1 MTFRFRRSCSRF
13 RRCAASAEAALPA
26 LAVLA
31 CLSGA
36 ASGQVFSQRGYFEIR
51 NSAYPQTAPGD
62 SGRLVSEQLLRWEA
76 VLRMNSWL
84 QLNAAA
90 DARFDSHRQ
99 FERAWRLDWADR
111 RKRRPALSVRRLSLL
126 ASRGGFTF
134 EGGRQF
140 IRWGKADILNPTD
153 RFAPKDFL
161 NVLTTD
167 FLGVMAVRAT
177 YERSGETLDLVV
189 QPVFTPSRTP
199 LLGQRWAA
207 LPEQARQLA
216 LLEEPVRFPGR
227 AAAGARWNHVGDGYE
242 FSLSFYDGFNHL
254 PVYAAQLA
262 PPPAPAVILE
272 RIHPQMRMYGGDA
285 ALPARWLTL
294 KGEAAYFTSS
304 SPLADNYVL
313 YVIQAER
320 QRGEWLF
327 VAGYAGEKVTER
339 RVQIDFA
346 PDRGLAKTFLGRAS
360 CNIDANRSVAVEG
373 AVRQNGD
380 GFYGKFEYTQALG
393 THWRVTLAANLLRGE
408 PEDFLGQYRRNSNL
422 MVILR
427 YSF

>member
-1 MTFRFRRSCSRF
+1 MTFRFRRICSPC
-13 RRCAASAEAALPA
+13 RRCGASARRAALLTLVWSAA
-26 LAVLA
+26 LSAQ
-31 CLSGA
+31 S
-36 ASGQVFSQRGYFEIR
+36 FTQRGFFEIR
-51 NSAYPQTAPGD
+51 NFAFPQTAPND

-76 VLRMNSWL
+76 AWRMNPAL
-84 QLNAAA
+84 QLNAGF

-111 RKRRPALSVRRLSLL
+111 RRQRPAISARRLSLL
-126 ASRGGFTF
+126 AHKGGLTF

-153 RFAPKDFL
+153 RLAPKDFL

-167 FLGVMAVRAT
+167 FLGVTAVRGT
-177 YERSGETLDLVV
+177 YERGGETLDIVV

-199 LLGQRWAA
+199 LLNQRWAA
-207 LPEQARQLA
+207 LPEEAAQFAIREA
-216 LLEEPVRFPGR
+216 PVQYPKR

-254 PVYAAQLA
+254 PVYAASVTPL
-262 PPPAPAVILE
+262 PPPTIVLQ

-285 ALPARWLTL
+285 AVPTRWLTL
-294 KGEAAYFTSS
+294 KGEAAYFTST

-327 VAGYAGEKVTER
+327 VGGYAGETVTER

-360 CNIDANRSVAVEG
+360 YNIDPNRSIAFES
-373 AVRQNGD
+373 AVRQNGK
-380 GFYGKFEYTQALG
+380 GFYGKFEYTQAIG
-393 THWRVTLAANLLRGE
+393 AHWRVTAAANVLRGAR
-408 PEDFLGQYRRNSNL
+408 EDFLGQYRRNSNL
-422 MVILR
+422 MLVLR

>member
-1 MTFRFRRSCSRF
+1 MMFHFRRSCSR
-13 RRCAASAEAALPA
+13 CKPCGASARRAALLAAA
-26 LAVLA
+26 LHGIVF
-31 CLSGA
+31 
-36 ASGQVFSQRGYFEIR
+36 GQAFTQRGFFEIR
-51 NSAYPQTAPGD
+51 NFAYPQAAPGD

-76 VLRMNSWL
+76 TWRVSSWL
-84 QLNAAA
+84 QLNAGA

-111 RKRRPALSVRRLSLL
+111 RRQRPPVSARRLSLL
-126 ASRGGFTF
+126 AHRGGFTF

-161 NVLTTD
+161 NVITTEL
-167 FLGVMAVRAT
+167 LGVTAVRGT
-177 YERSGETLDLVV
+177 YERGGDTLEVVV

-199 LLGQRWAA
+199 LLNQRWAA
-207 LPEQARQLA
+207 LPEEAAQFRLIEAAAQY
-216 LLEEPVRFPGR
+216 PGR
-227 AAAGARWNHVGDGYE
+227 AAAGARWNHVGGGYE

-254 PVYAAQLA
+254 PVYAASLTPL
-262 PPPAPAVILE
+262 PPPTIVFE

-285 ALPARWLTL
+285 AVPARWLTV
-294 KGEAAYFTSS
+294 KAEAAYFTSS
-304 SPLADNYVL
+304 SPLADNYAL

-327 VAGYAGEKVTER
+327 VGGYAGETVTER

-360 CNIDANRSVAVEG
+360 YNIDANRSIAFEG
-373 AVRQNGD
+373 AARQNGK
-380 GFYGKFEYTQALG
+380 GFYGRFEYTQAVG
-393 THWRVTLAANLLRGE
+393 AHWRVTAAANVLRGAR
-408 PEDFLGQYRRNSNL
+408 EDFLGQYRRNSNL
-422 MVILR
+422 MVALR

>member
-1 MTFRFRRSCSRF
+1 VAWS
-13 RRCAASAEAALPA
+13 AALCA
-26 LAVLA
+26 Q
-31 CLSGA
+31 S
-36 ASGQVFSQRGYFEIR
+36 FTQRGFFEIR
-51 NSAYPQTAPGD
+51 NFAYPQTAPGD
-62 SGRLVSEQLLRWEA
+62 SGRLVSEQVLRWEA
-76 VLRMNSWL
+76 TWK
-84 QLNAAA
+84 LNAALQVNA
-90 DARFDSHRQ
+90 GFDARFDSHRQ

-111 RKRRPALSVRRLSLL
+111 RRQRPAFSARRLSLL
-126 ASRGGFTF
+126 AHRGGVTF

-167 FLGVMAVRAT
+167 FLGVTAVRGT
-177 YERSGETLDLVV
+177 YERGGETLDVVV

-199 LLGQRWAA
+199 LLNQRWAA
-207 LPEQARQLA
+207 LPEEASQFA
-216 LLEEPVRFPGR
+216 LLEAPVQHPKR

-254 PVYAAQLA
+254 PVYAASVAMQ
-262 PPPAPAVILE
+262 PPPTIVFQ

-285 ALPARWLTL
+285 AVPTRWLTL
-294 KGEAAYFTSS
+294 KGEAAYFTST

-327 VAGYAGEKVTER
+327 VGGYAGETVTER

-360 CNIDANRSVAVEG
+360 YNIDPNRSIAFES
-373 AVRQNGD
+373 AVRQNGK

-393 THWRVTLAANLLRGE
+393 AHWRVTAAANLLRGAR
-408 PEDFLGQYRRNSNL
+408 EDFLGQYRRNSNL
-422 MVILR
+422 MLALR

>member
-1 MTFRFRRSCSRF
+1 MTFRFRRICSPC
-13 RRCAASAEAALPA
+13 RRCGASARRAALMTLVWSAA
-26 LAVLA
+26 LSAQ
-31 CLSGA
+31 S
-36 ASGQVFSQRGYFEIR
+36 FTQRGFFEIR
-51 NSAYPQTAPGD
+51 NFAFPQTAPND

-76 VLRMNSWL
+76 AWRMNPAL
-84 QLNAAA
+84 QLNAGF

-111 RKRRPALSVRRLSLL
+111 RRQRPAISARRLSLL
-126 ASRGGFTF
+126 AHKGGLTF

-153 RFAPKDFL
+153 RLAPKDFL

-167 FLGVMAVRAT
+167 FLGVTAVRGT
-177 YERSGETLDLVV
+177 YERGGETLDIVV

-199 LLGQRWAA
+199 LLNQRWAA
-207 LPEQARQLA
+207 LPEEAAQFAIREA
-216 LLEEPVRFPGR
+216 PVQYPKR

-254 PVYAAQLA
+254 PVYAASSTPL
-262 PPPAPAVILE
+262 PPPTIVLQ

-285 ALPARWLTL
+285 AVPTRWLTL
-294 KGEAAYFTSS
+294 KGEAAYFTST

-327 VAGYAGEKVTER
+327 VGGYAGETVTER

-360 CNIDANRSVAVEG
+360 YNIDPNRSIAFES
-373 AVRQNGD
+373 AVRQNGK
-380 GFYGKFEYTQALG
+380 GFYGKFEYTQAIG
-393 THWRVTLAANLLRGE
+393 AHWRVTAAANVLRGAR
-408 PEDFLGQYRRNSNL
+408 EDFLGQYRRNSNL
-422 MVILR
+422 MLVLR

>member
-1 MTFRFRRSCSRF
+1 MTFRFRRSCSRS
-13 RRCAASAEAALPA
+13 RRCGESVEAVLRA
-26 LAVLA
+26 LAGLA
-31 CLSGA
+31 WLSAA
-36 ASGQVFSQRGYFEIR
+36 ASGQAFSQRGFVEFR
-51 NSAYPQTAPGD
+51 NFAYPQTAPGD

-76 VLRMNSWL
+76 TLRLNSWL
-84 QLNAAA
+84 QLNAGA

-111 RKRRPALSVRRLSLL
+111 RKQRPALSVRRLSLL
-126 ASRGGFTF
+126 AHRGGFTF

-140 IRWGKADILNPTD
+140 IRWGKTDILNPTD

-167 FLGVMAVRAT
+167 FLGVTALRAT
-177 YERSGETLDLVV
+177 WERGGETLDVVV

-199 LLGQRWAA
+199 LLNQRWAA
-207 LPEQARQLA
+207 LPEEARQFT
-216 LLEEPVRFPGR
+216 LLEAPVRYPGR
-227 AAAGARWNHVGDGYE
+227 AATGARWNHVGDGYE
-242 FSLSFYDGFNHL
+242 LSLSFYDGFNHL
-254 PVYAAQLA
+254 PVYSARQA
-262 PPPAPAVILE
+262 PLPAPAVVFE
-272 RIHPQMRMYGGDA
+272 RIHPQMRMYGADA
-285 ALPARWLTL
+285 AVPTRWLTL
-294 KGEAAYFTSS
+294 KGEAAYFTSN

-327 VAGYAGEKVTER
+327 VGGYAGEAVTER

-360 CNIDANRSVAVEG
+360 YNIDTNRSVAVEG
-373 AVRQNGD
+373 AVRQNGN
-380 GFYGKFEYTQALG
+380 GFYGKVEYTQAAG
-393 THWRVTLAANLLRGE
+393 THWRVTLAANLLRGSA
-408 PEDFLGQYRRNSNL
+408 EDFLGQYRRNSNL
-422 MVILR
+422 MVVLR

>member
-1 MTFRFRRSCSRF
+1 MTFRFRRTCSR
-13 RRCAASAEAALPA
+13 CKPCGASARRALLLAAWVA
-26 LAVLA
+26 
-31 CLSGA
+31 GA
-36 ASGQVFSQRGYFEIR
+36 ASGQAFTQRGFFEVR
-51 NSAYPQTAPGD
+51 NFAYPQTAPGD
-62 SGRLVSEQLLRWEA
+62 SGRLVSEQLLRWESTWRLNPA
-76 VLRMNSWL
+76 L
-84 QLNAAA
+84 QLNAGF

-111 RKRRPALSVRRLSLL
+111 RRQRPALSARRLSLL
-126 ASRGGFTF
+126 LHKGGFTF

-167 FLGVMAVRAT
+167 FLGITALRGT
-177 YERSGETLDLVV
+177 YERGGETLDVVV

-199 LLGQRWAA
+199 LPGQRWAA
-207 LPEQARQLA
+207 LPEEAGQFA
-216 LLEEPVRFPGR
+216 LREVRVEYPKR

-254 PVYAAQLA
+254 PVFSASLV
-262 PPPAPAVILE
+262 PLPSPAILLE

-285 ALPARWLTL
+285 AVPTRWLTL
-294 KGEAAYFTSS
+294 KGEAAYFTSA
-304 SPLADNYVL
+304 SPLADDYVL

-327 VAGYAGEKVTER
+327 VAGYAGEAVTGR

-360 CNIDANRSVAVEG
+360 YNIDANRSVAFEG
-373 AVRQNGD
+373 AARQNGK
-380 GFYGKFEYTQALG
+380 GFYGKFEYTQAVG
-393 THWRVTLAANLLRGE
+393 THWRVTAAANVLRGAR
-408 PEDFLGQYRRNSNL
+408 EDFLGQYRRNSSL
-422 MVILR
+422 MLVVR

>member
-1 MTFRFRRSCSRF
+1 MFPSRRIFSPC
-13 RRCAASAEAALPA
+13 RRCGGNASRASRAAWLC
-26 LAVLA
+26 VL
-31 CLSGA
+31 LGA
-36 ASGQVFSQRGYFEIR
+36 AAAGQAFTQRGYLEIR
-51 NSAYPQTAPGD
+51 SFAYPQTAPGD

-76 VLRMNSWL
+76 TWRLNSWL
-84 QLNAAA
+84 QLNAGA

-111 RKRRPALSVRRLSLL
+111 RRQRPALSARRLSLL
-126 ASRGGFTF
+126 AHRGSWTF

-167 FLGVMAVRAT
+167 FLGVTAVRAT
-177 YERSGETLDLVV
+177 CERGSDTLDLVL

-199 LLGQRWAA
+199 LPRQRWAA
-207 LPEQARQLA
+207 LPGEAQQFA
-216 LLEEPVRFPGR
+216 LREAPAAFPRR
-227 AAAGARWNHVGDGYE
+227 AAAGLRWNHVGGGYE

-254 PVYAAQLA
+254 PVYAARVEPL
-262 PPPAPAVILE
+262 PPPTITVS

-285 ALPARWLTL
+285 AVPTRWVTV

-304 SPLADNYVL
+304 TPLADNYVL

-327 VAGYAGEKVTER
+327 AGGYAGETVTER

-346 PDRGLAKTFLGRAS
+346 PDRGLARTFLGRAS
-360 CNIDANRSVAVEG
+360 YNIDTNRSVALEG
-373 AVRQNGD
+373 AVRQNGK
-380 GFYGKFEYTQALG
+380 GVYTKLEYTQAVG
-393 THWRVTLAANLLRGE
+393 SHWRVTLAANLLRGAR
-408 PEDFLGQYRRNSNL
+408 EDFLGQYRRNSNL
-422 MVILR
+422 MAVLR

>member
-1 MTFRFRRSCSRF
+1 MTFRFRRICSPC
-13 RRCAASAEAALPA
+13 RRCGASARRAALLTLVWSAA
-26 LAVLA
+26 LSAQ
-31 CLSGA
+31 S
-36 ASGQVFSQRGYFEIR
+36 FTQRGFFEIR
-51 NSAYPQTAPGD
+51 NFAFPQTAPND

-76 VLRMNSWL
+76 AWRMNPAL
-84 QLNAAA
+84 QLNAGF

-111 RKRRPALSVRRLSLL
+111 RRQRPAISARRLSLL
-126 ASRGGFTF
+126 AHKGGLTF

-153 RFAPKDFL
+153 RLAPKDFL

-167 FLGVMAVRAT
+167 FLGVTAVRGT
-177 YERSGETLDLVV
+177 YERGGETLDIVV

-199 LLGQRWAA
+199 LLNQRWAA
-207 LPEQARQLA
+207 LPEEAAQFAIREA
-216 LLEEPVRFPGR
+216 PVQYPKR

-254 PVYAAQLA
+254 PVYAASVTLL
-262 PPPAPAVILE
+262 PPPTIVFQ

-285 ALPARWLTL
+285 AVPTRWLTL
-294 KGEAAYFTSS
+294 KGEAAYFTST

-327 VAGYAGEKVTER
+327 VGGYAGETVTER

-360 CNIDANRSVAVEG
+360 YNIDSNRSIAFES
-373 AVRQNGD
+373 AVRQNGK
-380 GFYGKFEYTQALG
+380 GFYGKFEYTQAIG
-393 THWRVTLAANLLRGE
+393 AHWRVTAAANVLRGAR
-408 PEDFLGQYRRNSNL
+408 EDFLGQYRRNSNL
-422 MVILR
+422 MLVLR

>member
-1 MTFRFRRSCSRF
+1 MTFRFRPSCSLC
-13 RRCAASAEAALPA
+13 RRCAASVRRAALIAAVWSAA
-26 LAVLA
+26 LSAQ
-31 CLSGA
+31 S
-36 ASGQVFSQRGYFEIR
+36 FTQRGFFEIR
-51 NSAYPQTAPGD
+51 NFAFPQAAPND
-62 SGRLVSEQLLRWEA
+62 SGRIVSEQLLRWEA
-76 VLRMNSWL
+76 TWRLNPAL
-84 QLNAAA
+84 QLNAGF

-111 RKRRPALSVRRLSLL
+111 RRQRPAISARRLSLL
-126 ASRGGFTF
+126 AHKGGLTF

-167 FLGVMAVRAT
+167 FLGVTAVRGT
-177 YERSGETLDLVV
+177 YERGGETLDIVV

-199 LLGQRWAA
+199 LLNQRWAA
-207 LPEQARQLA
+207 LPEEAAQFA
-216 LLEEPVRFPGR
+216 LREAPVQYPKR

-254 PVYAAQLA
+254 PVYAASVTPL
-262 PPPAPAVILE
+262 PPPTIVFQ

-285 ALPARWLTL
+285 AVPMRWLTL
-294 KGEAAYFTSS
+294 KGEAAYFTST

-327 VAGYAGEKVTER
+327 VGGYAGETVTER

-360 CNIDANRSVAVEG
+360 YNIDPNRSIAFES
-373 AVRQNGD
+373 AVRQNGK
-380 GFYGKFEYTQALG
+380 GFYGKFEYTQAIG
-393 THWRVTLAANLLRGE
+393 AHWRVTAAANVLRGAR
-408 PEDFLGQYRRNSNL
+408 EDFLGQYRRNSNL
-422 MVILR
+422 MLVLR

>member
-1 MTFRFRRSCSRF
+1 MKFRFRRSCSRY
-13 RRCAASAEAALPA
+13 RRCGANVEAAARA
-26 LAVLA
+26 LAALG
-31 CLSGA
+31 CLCAA
-36 ASGQVFSQRGYFEIR
+36 ASGQAFSQRGYFEVR
-51 NSAYPQTAPGD
+51 NFVFPQTAPGD
-62 SGRLVSEQLLRWEA
+62 SGRLVSEQMLRWEA
-76 VLRMNSWL
+76 TLRPAPWL
-84 QLNAAA
+84 QLQAGA

-111 RKRRPALSVRRLSLL
+111 REQRPALSVRRLSLL
-126 ASRGGFTF
+126 AHRGGFTF

-167 FLGVMAVRAT
+167 FLGVTAARAT
-177 YERSGETLDLVV
+177 WERGGETLDVVV

-199 LLGQRWAA
+199 LMGQRWAA
-207 LPEQARQLA
+207 LPEEARQFK
-216 LLEEPVRFPGR
+216 LLKAPVRFPGR
-227 AAAGARWNHVGDGYE
+227 AAAGVRWNHVGGGHE

-254 PVYAAQLA
+254 PVFSARPA
-262 PPPAPAVILE
+262 PPPEPAVILE
-272 RIHPQMRMYGGDA
+272 RIHPQMRMYGADA
-285 ALPARWLTL
+285 AVPTRWLTL
-294 KGEAAYFTSS
+294 KGEAAYFSS
-304 SPLADNYVL
+304 TSPLADNYVL

-327 VAGYAGEKVTER
+327 VGGYAGEKVTER
-339 RVQIDFA
+339 RVQLDFA

-360 CNIDANRSVAVEG
+360 YNIDTNRSVAVEG
-373 AVRQNGD
+373 AVRQNGN

-393 THWRVTLAANLLRGE
+393 AHWRVTAAANLLRGAR
-408 PEDFLGQYRRNSNL
+408 EDFLGQYRRNSNL
-422 MVILR
+422 MVVLR